1 MNFRI
6 EIQDMLRSKGM
17 NNSLEIN
24 KAIFGIASI
33 GLLIGKEKLDT
44 IIHDTLVKEDRTRF
58 TQEVLSDISKEED
71 NNIARLAFMLIPN
84 TWSGEIITRITNII
98 LEFDLKHIILDL
110 NIYDYAMGKDC
121 PLASVSWINEL
132 VIEILKVHGGK
143 TLYNV
148 DCGTSDFIFG
158 MFQNSNIEK
167 AIGQT
172 YSEENYIISKIK
184 ALFTVYKFD
193 VVKEKFFTPSLI
205 NDEKVDMAY
214 NSYPLMLKYE
224 KEEII
229 SMIDSWSFPDDT
241 PLNFEKKY
249 SANLLWIINS
259 LQSIKPDGVVV
270 ALVPNGVLFNS
281 IDTDIRKY
289 LVENNYIDTIIF
301 LPTGILPFSG
311 VASSLVILKKNIP
324 QCHSIK
330 MIDATE
336 ISCLQRRGKTFT
348 QEDIA
353 YIVELYKSEG
363 QTEKSFN
370 VTLDEIVKND
380 FYLGFGRYCSYSLI
394 NPCQLGNVT
403 RNIFRGY
410 QINAKELDQISI
422 DNEEED
428 SEYRIINISDIR
440 AEGFVSRELKAVRIE
455 DTRKF
460 NKYCVKDGD
469 IIITAKNTTIKS
481 AIYRSNE
488 KYKAILTGNLI
499 AIRVNE
505 TKLNPYYL
513 KAFLDSQQGES
524 VIKSIQTGTSII
536 TLNPNSLKEM
546 KISLLDMSLQVKIA
560 DEYMKNLNMI
570 EELLDKY
577 NEAVTHFSKIY
588 DTMNTIK
595 APNPDI

>member
-1 MNFRI
+1 MNFRF
-6 EIQDMLRSKGM
+6 EIQDMLRSKGIG
-17 NNSLEIN
+17 NSLEIN
-24 KAIFGIASI
+24 KAIFGIATI
-33 GLLIGKEKLDT
+33 GLLIGKEKLNT
-44 IIHDTLVKEDRTRF
+44 FIHDTLIMEDQTCF
-58 TQEVLSDISKEED
+58 IQEVFSNISKEED

-84 TWSGEIITRITNII
+84 TWSGEIITRITDII

-110 NIYDYAMGKDC
+110 NIYDYTMGKDC
-121 PLASVSWINEL
+121 PLSSVSWINGL
-132 VIEILKVHGGK
+132 VIEILKIHGGK

-148 DCGTSDFIFG
+148 DCGTGDFILE
-158 MFQNSNIEK
+158 MFNNSNLER
-167 AIGQT
+167 AIGHT
-172 YSEENYIISKIK
+172 YSEENFIISKIK
-184 ALFTVYKFD
+184 AFFSVNKFD
-193 VVKEKFFTPSLI
+193 VVKSNFFTPALE
-205 NDEKVDMAY
+205 NNEKVDMIY

-224 KEEII
+224 REEIA
-229 SMIDSWSFPDDT
+229 SMIDSWDFPISFPFD
-241 PLNFEKKY
+241 FEKKY
-249 SANLLWIINS
+249 SANLLWILNS
-259 LQSIKPDGVVV
+259 LQSIKLDGIVI
-270 ALVPNGVLFNS
+270 ALIPNGVLFNS

-289 LVENNYIDTIIF
+289 LVENNYINTIIS
-301 LPTGILPFSG
+301 LPTGILPFTG
-311 VASSLVILKKNIP
+311 VASSLIILKKNNNHH
-324 QCHSIK
+324 HSIK

-336 ISCLQRRGKTFT
+336 IFCIQRRGKTFT

-353 YIVELYKSEG
+353 YIVDLYKSEG
-363 QTEKSFN
+363 HTEKSFD

-394 NPCQLGNVT
+394 NPCTLGNVT

-422 DNEEED
+422 ENEEED

-440 AEGFVSRELKAVRIE
+440 AEGFVSRVLKAVRIE

-481 AIYRSNE
+481 AIYRSHGN
-488 KYKAILTGNLI
+488 YKAILTGNLI

-546 KISLLDMSLQVKIA
+546 KISLLDMSLQVEIA
-560 DEYMKNLNMI
+560 EEYMKNLNII
-570 EELLDKY
+570 EDLLNKY
-577 NEAVTHFSKIY
+577 NEAITHSSKIY
-588 DTMNTIK
+588 DTVIK
-595 APNPDI
+595 QE

>member
-1 MNFRI
+1 MNFRF
-6 EIQDMLRSKGM
+6 EIQDMLRSKGIG
-17 NNSLEIN
+17 NSLEIN
-24 KAIFGIASI
+24 KAIFGIATI
-33 GLLIGKEKLDT
+33 GQLIGKEKLNT
-44 IIHDTLVKEDRTRF
+44 FIHDTLIMEDRTCF
-58 TQEVLSDISKEED
+58 MQEIFSDISKEED
-71 NNIARLAFMLIPN
+71 DNIARLAFMLIPN
-84 TWSGEIITRITNII
+84 TWNGEIITRITDII

-121 PLASVSWINEL
+121 PLSSVSWINEL
-132 VIEILKVHGGK
+132 VIEILKVHGGRI
-143 TLYNV
+143 LYNV
-148 DCGTSDFIFG
+148 DCGTSDFILE
-158 MFQNSNIEK
+158 MFKNSNTEK

-172 YSEENYIISKIK
+172 YNEDHFIISQIK
-184 ALFTVYKFD
+184 AFFSEDKFS
-193 VVKEKFFTPSLI
+193 VIKISNFFAPALE
-205 NDEKVDMAY
+205 NNEMVDMIY
-214 NSYPLMLKYE
+214 NAYPLMLKYE
-224 KEEII
+224 REEIV
-229 SMIDSWSFPDDT
+229 SMIDSWDFPIGFPFD
-241 PLNFEKKY
+241 FEKKY
-249 SANLLWIINS
+249 SANLLWILNS
-259 LQSIKPDGVVV
+259 LQSIKPDGIIV

-289 LVENNYIDTIIF
+289 LVENNYIDAIIS
-301 LPTGILPFSG
+301 LPTGILPFAG
-311 VASSLVILKKNIP
+311 VASSLIILKKNIS
-324 QCHSIK
+324 QYHTIK

-336 ISCLQRRGKTFT
+336 ISCVQRRGKTFT

-353 YIVELYKSEG
+353 YIVYLYKSEG
-363 QTEKSFN
+363 HTEKSFN

-394 NPCQLGNVT
+394 NPCTLGNVT

-422 DNEEED
+422 ENGEED

-469 IIITAKNTTIKS
+469 IVITAKNTTIKS
-481 AIYRSNE
+481 AIYRSHGN
-488 KYKAILTGNLI
+488 YKAILTGNLI

-513 KAFLDSQQGES
+513 KAFFDSQQGES

-546 KISLLDMSLQVKIA
+546 KISLLDMSLQSEIA
-560 DEYMKNLNMI
+560 EEYIKNLNYI
-570 EELLDKY
+570 EDLLNKY
-577 NEAVTHFSKIY
+577 NEAFDYSAKIF
-588 DTMNTIK
+588 DTVIERR
-595 APNPDI
+595 

>member
-1 MNFRI
+1 MNFRF
-6 EIQDMLRSKGM
+6 EIQDMLRSKGIG
-17 NNSLEIN
+17 NSLEIN
-24 KAIFGIASI
+24 KAIFGIATI
-33 GLLIGKEKLDT
+33 GLLTGKEKLDT
-44 IIHDTLVKEDRTRF
+44 FIHDSLIMEDRTYF
-58 TQEVLSDISKEED
+58 MQEVFSNISKEGND
-71 NNIARLAFMLIPN
+71 IARLAFMLIPN
-84 TWSGEIITRITNII
+84 TWNGEIITRITDII

-148 DCGTSDFIFG
+148 DCGTGDFILE

-167 AIGQT
+167 AIGHT

-193 VVKEKFFTPSLI
+193 VVKEKFFTTSLI
-205 NDEKVDMAY
+205 NDEKVDMVY

-224 KEEII
+224 EII
-229 SMIDSWSFPDDT
+229 SMINSWSFPDDT
-241 PLNFEKKY
+241 PMNFEKKY

-259 LQSIKPDGVVV
+259 LQSIKPDGIII

-289 LVENNYIDTIIF
+289 LVENNYIDAIIS
-301 LPTGILPFSG
+301 LPTGILPFAG
-311 VASSLVILKKNIP
+311 VASSLIILKKNIS
-324 QCHSIK
+324 QYHTIK

-336 ISCLQRRGKTFT
+336 IFCIQRRGKTFT
-348 QEDIA
+348 QENIA
-353 YIVELYKSEG
+353 YIVDLYKSEG
-363 QTEKSFN
+363 HTEKSFN

-394 NPCQLGNVT
+394 NPCTLGNVT

-422 DNEEED
+422 ENEEED

-440 AEGFVSRELKAVRIE
+440 AEGFVSRVLKAVRIE

-481 AIYRSNE
+481 AIYRSHGN
-488 KYKAILTGNLI
+488 YKAILTGNLI

-546 KISLLDMSLQVKIA
+546 KISLLDMSLQVEIA
-560 DEYMKNLNMI
+560 EEYMKNLNII
-570 EELLDKY
+570 EDLLNKY
-577 NEAVTHFSKIY
+577 NEAITHSSKIY
-588 DTMNTIK
+588 DTVIK
-595 APNPDI
+595 QE

>member
-84 TWSGEIITRITNII
+84 TWSGEIITRITDII

-324 QCHSIK
+324 RCHSIK

-577 NEAVTHFSKIY
+577 NEAVTHSSKIY
-588 DTMNTIK
+588 DTVIK
-595 APNPDI
+595 QG

>member
-84 TWSGEIITRITNII
+84 TWSGEIITRITDII

-577 NEAVTHFSKIY
+577 NEAVTHSSKIY
-588 DTMNTIK
+588 DTVIK
-595 APNPDI
+595 QG

>member
-1 MNFRI
+1 MNFRF
-6 EIQDMLRSKGM
+6 EIQDMLRSKGIG
-17 NNSLEIN
+17 NSLEIN
-24 KAIFGIASI
+24 KAIFGIATI

-44 IIHDTLVKEDRTRF
+44 FIHDTLIMEDQTCF
-58 TQEVLSDISKEED
+58 IQEVFSDISKEED

-84 TWSGEIITRITNII
+84 TWSGEIITRITDII

-110 NIYDYAMGKDC
+110 NICDYTMGKDC
-121 PLASVSWINEL
+121 PLSSVSWINEL
-132 VIEILKVHGGK
+132 VIEILKIHGGK

-148 DCGTSDFIFG
+148 DCGTGDFILE
-158 MFQNSNIEK
+158 MFNNSNLER
-167 AIGQT
+167 AIGHA
-172 YSEENYIISKIK
+172 YSEENFIISKIK
-184 ALFTVYKFD
+184 AFFSVNKFD
-193 VVKEKFFTPSLI
+193 VVKSIFFTPALE
-205 NDEKVDMAY
+205 NNEKVDMIY

-224 KEEII
+224 REEIA
-229 SMIDSWSFPDDT
+229 SMIDSWDFPISFPFD
-241 PLNFEKKY
+241 FEKKY
-249 SANLLWIINS
+249 SANLLWILNS
-259 LQSIKPDGVVV
+259 LQSIKLDGIVI
-270 ALVPNGVLFNS
+270 ALIPNGVLFNS

-289 LVENNYIDTIIF
+289 LVENNYINTIIS
-301 LPTGILPFSG
+301 LPTGILPFTG
-311 VASSLVILKKNIP
+311 VASSLIILKKNNNH
-324 QCHSIK
+324 HSIK

-336 ISCLQRRGKTFT
+336 ISCIQRRGKIFT

-353 YIVELYKSEG
+353 YIVDLYKSERH
-363 QTEKSFN
+363 TEKSFD

-380 FYLGFGRYCSYSLI
+380 FYLGIGRYYTYSLI
-394 NPCQLGNVT
+394 NPCTLGNVS

-422 DNEEED
+422 ENEEED

-440 AEGFVSRELKAVRIE
+440 AEGFVSRVLKAVRIE

-481 AIYRSNE
+481 AIYRSHGN
-488 KYKAILTGNLI
+488 YKAILTGNLI

-546 KISLLDMSLQVKIA
+546 KISLLDMSLQSEIA
-560 DEYMKNLNMI
+560 EEYMKNLNYI
-570 EELLDKY
+570 EDLLNKY
-577 NEAVTHFSKIY
+577 NEAFDYSAKIF
-588 DTMNTIK
+588 DTVIEQK
-595 APNPDI
+595 

>member
-1 MNFRI
+1 MNFRF
-6 EIQDMLRSKGM
+6 EIQDMLRSKGIG
-17 NNSLEIN
+17 NSLEIN

-84 TWSGEIITRITNII
+84 TWSGEIITRITDII

-167 AIGQT
+167 AIGLT

-270 ALVPNGVLFNS
+270 AIVPNGVLFNS

-481 AIYRSNE
+481 AIYRSNV

-546 KISLLDMSLQVKIA
+546 KISLLDMSLQSEIA
-560 DEYMKNLNMI
+560 EEYMKNLNYI
-570 EELLDKY
+570 EDLLEKY
-577 NEAVTHFSKIY
+577 NEAFDYSAKIF
-588 DTMNTIK
+588 DTVIK
-595 APNPDI
+595 QIE

>member
-1 MNFRI
+1 MNFRF
-6 EIQDMLRSKGM
+6 EIQDMLRSKGIG
-17 NNSLEIN
+17 NSLEIN
-24 KAIFGIASI
+24 KAIFGIATI
-33 GLLIGKEKLDT
+33 GLLTGKEKLDT
-44 IIHDTLVKEDRTRF
+44 FIHDSLIMEDRTYF
-58 TQEVLSDISKEED
+58 MQEVFSNISKEGND
-71 NNIARLAFMLIPN
+71 IARLAFMLIPN
-84 TWSGEIITRITNII
+84 TWSGEIITRITDII

-148 DCGTSDFIFG
+148 DCGTGDFILE

-167 AIGQT
+167 AIGHT

-193 VVKEKFFTPSLI
+193 VVKEKFFTTSLI
-205 NDEKVDMAY
+205 NDEKVDMVY

-241 PLNFEKKY
+241 PMNFEKKY

-259 LQSIKPDGVVV
+259 LQSIKPDGIII

-289 LVENNYIDTIIF
+289 LVENNYIDAIIS
-301 LPTGILPFSG
+301 LPTGILPFAG
-311 VASSLVILKKNIP
+311 VASSLIILKKNIS
-324 QCHSIK
+324 QYHTIK

-336 ISCLQRRGKTFT
+336 IFCIQRRGKTFT
-348 QEDIA
+348 QENIA
-353 YIVELYKSEG
+353 YIVDLYKSEG
-363 QTEKSFN
+363 HTEKSFN

-394 NPCQLGNVT
+394 NPCTLGNVT

-422 DNEEED
+422 ENEEED

-440 AEGFVSRELKAVRIE
+440 AEGFVSRVLKAVRIE

-481 AIYRSNE
+481 AIYRSHGN
-488 KYKAILTGNLI
+488 YKAILTGNLI

-546 KISLLDMSLQVKIA
+546 KISLLDMSLQVEIA
-560 DEYMKNLNMI
+560 EEYMKNLNII
-570 EELLDKY
+570 EDLLNKY
-577 NEAVTHFSKIY
+577 NEAITHSSKIY
-588 DTMNTIK
+588 DTVIK
-595 APNPDI
+595 QE

>member
-1 MNFRI
+1 MNFRF
-6 EIQDMLRSKGM
+6 EIQDMLRSKGIG
-17 NNSLEIN
+17 NSLEIN
-24 KAIFGIASI
+24 KAIFGIATI
-33 GLLIGKEKLDT
+33 GLLIGKEKLNT
-44 IIHDTLVKEDRTRF
+44 FIHDTLIMEDQTCF
-58 TQEVLSDISKEED
+58 IQDVCSNISNEED
-71 NNIARLAFMLIPN
+71 NNMARLAFMLIPN
-84 TWSGEIITRITNII
+84 TWSGEIITRITDII

-110 NIYDYAMGKDC
+110 NICDYTMGKDC
-121 PLASVSWINEL
+121 PLSSVSWINGL
-132 VIEILKVHGGK
+132 VIEILKIHGGK

-148 DCGTSDFIFG
+148 DCGTGDFILE
-158 MFQNSNIEK
+158 MFNNSNLER
-167 AIGQT
+167 AIGHT
-172 YSEENYIISKIK
+172 YSEENFIISKIK
-184 ALFTVYKFD
+184 AFFSVNKFD
-193 VVKEKFFTPSLI
+193 VVKSNFFTPALE
-205 NDEKVDMAY
+205 NNEKVDMIY

-224 KEEII
+224 REEIA
-229 SMIDSWSFPDDT
+229 SMIDSWDFPISFPFD
-241 PLNFEKKY
+241 FEKKY
-249 SANLLWIINS
+249 SANLLWILNS
-259 LQSIKPDGVVV
+259 LQSIKLDGIVI
-270 ALVPNGVLFNS
+270 ALIPNGVLFNS

-289 LVENNYIDTIIF
+289 LVENNYINTIIS
-301 LPTGILPFSG
+301 LPTGILPFTG
-311 VASSLVILKKNIP
+311 VASSLIILKKNNNHH
-324 QCHSIK
+324 HSIK

-336 ISCLQRRGKTFT
+336 IFCIQRRGKTFT

-353 YIVELYKSEG
+353 YIVDLYKSEG
-363 QTEKSFN
+363 HTEKSFD

-394 NPCQLGNVT
+394 NPCTLGNVT

-422 DNEEED
+422 ENEEED

-440 AEGFVSRELKAVRIE
+440 AEGFVSRVLKAVRIE

-481 AIYRSNE
+481 AIYRSHGN
-488 KYKAILTGNLI
+488 YKAILTGNLI

-546 KISLLDMSLQVKIA
+546 KISLLDMSLQVEIA
-560 DEYMKNLNMI
+560 EEYMKNLNII
-570 EELLDKY
+570 EDLLNKY
-577 NEAVTHFSKIY
+577 NEAITHSSKIY
-588 DTMNTIK
+588 DTVIK
-595 APNPDI
+595 QE

>member
-84 TWSGEIITRITNII
+84 TWSGEIITRITDII

-577 NEAVTHFSKIY
+577 NEAVTHSSKIF
-588 DTMNTIK
+588 DTVIK
-595 APNPDI
+595 QG

>member
-1 MNFRI
+1 MNFRF
-6 EIQDMLRSKGM
+6 EIQDMLRSKGIG
-17 NNSLEIN
+17 NSLEIN
-24 KAIFGIASI
+24 KAIFGIATI
-33 GLLIGKEKLDT
+33 GQLIGKEKLNT
-44 IIHDTLVKEDRTRF
+44 FIHDTLIMEDRTCF
-58 TQEVLSDISKEED
+58 MQEIFSDISKEED

-84 TWSGEIITRITNII
+84 TWNGEIITRITDII

-121 PLASVSWINEL
+121 PLSSVSWINEL
-132 VIEILKVHGGK
+132 VIEILKVHGGRI
-143 TLYNV
+143 LYNV
-148 DCGTSDFIFG
+148 DCGTSDFILE
-158 MFQNSNIEK
+158 MFKNSNTEK

-172 YSEENYIISKIK
+172 YNEDHFIISQIK
-184 ALFTVYKFD
+184 AFFSEDKFS
-193 VVKEKFFTPSLI
+193 VIKISNFFAPALE
-205 NDEKVDMAY
+205 NNEMVDMIY
-214 NSYPLMLKYE
+214 NAYPLMLKYE
-224 KEEII
+224 REEIV
-229 SMIDSWSFPDDT
+229 SMIDSWDFPIGFPFD
-241 PLNFEKKY
+241 FEKKY
-249 SANLLWIINS
+249 SANLLWILNS
-259 LQSIKPDGVVV
+259 LQSIKPDGIIV

-289 LVENNYIDTIIF
+289 LVENNYIDAIIS
-301 LPTGILPFSG
+301 LPTGILPFAG
-311 VASSLVILKKNIP
+311 VASSLIILKKNIS
-324 QCHSIK
+324 QYHTIK

-336 ISCLQRRGKTFT
+336 ISCVQRRGKTFT

-353 YIVELYKSEG
+353 YIVYLYKSEG
-363 QTEKSFN
+363 HTEKSFN

-394 NPCQLGNVT
+394 NPCTLGNVT

-422 DNEEED
+422 ENGEED

-469 IIITAKNTTIKS
+469 IVITAKNTTIKS
-481 AIYRSNE
+481 AIYRSHGN
-488 KYKAILTGNLI
+488 YKAILTGNLI

-513 KAFLDSQQGES
+513 KAFFDSQQGES

-546 KISLLDMSLQVKIA
+546 KISLLDMSLQSEIA
-560 DEYMKNLNMI
+560 EEYIKNLNYI
-570 EELLDKY
+570 EDLLNKY
-577 NEAVTHFSKIY
+577 NEAFDYSAKIF
-588 DTMNTIK
+588 DTVIERK
-595 APNPDI
+595 

>member
-1 MNFRI
+1 MNFRF
-6 EIQDMLRSKGM
+6 EIQDMLRSKGIG
-17 NNSLEIN
+17 NSLEIN
-24 KAIFGIASI
+24 KAIFGIATI

-44 IIHDTLVKEDRTRF
+44 FIHDTLIMEDQTCF
-58 TQEVLSDISKEED
+58 IQEVFSDISKEED

-84 TWSGEIITRITNII
+84 TWSGEIITRITDII

-110 NIYDYAMGKDC
+110 NICDYTMGKDC
-121 PLASVSWINEL
+121 PLSSVSWINEL
-132 VIEILKVHGGK
+132 VIEILKIHGGK

-148 DCGTSDFIFG
+148 DCGTGDFILE
-158 MFQNSNIEK
+158 MFNNSNLER
-167 AIGQT
+167 AIGHT
-172 YSEENYIISKIK
+172 YSEENFIISKIK
-184 ALFTVYKFD
+184 AFFSVNKFD
-193 VVKEKFFTPSLI
+193 VVKSIFFTPALE
-205 NDEKVDMAY
+205 NNEKVDMIY

-224 KEEII
+224 REEIA
-229 SMIDSWSFPDDT
+229 SMIDSWDFPISFPFD
-241 PLNFEKKY
+241 FEKKY
-249 SANLLWIINS
+249 SANLLWILNS
-259 LQSIKPDGVVV
+259 LQSIKLDGIVI
-270 ALVPNGVLFNS
+270 ALIPNGVLFNS

-289 LVENNYIDTIIF
+289 LVENNYINTIIS
-301 LPTGILPFSG
+301 LPTGILPFTG
-311 VASSLVILKKNIP
+311 VASSLIILKKNNNH
-324 QCHSIK
+324 HSIK

-336 ISCLQRRGKTFT
+336 ISCIQRRGKIFT

-353 YIVELYKSEG
+353 YIVDLYKSERH
-363 QTEKSFN
+363 TEKSFD

-380 FYLGFGRYCSYSLI
+380 FYLGIGRYYTYSLI
-394 NPCQLGNVT
+394 NPCTLGNVS

-422 DNEEED
+422 ENEEED

-440 AEGFVSRELKAVRIE
+440 AEGFVSRVLKAVRIE

-481 AIYRSNE
+481 AIYRSHGN
-488 KYKAILTGNLI
+488 YKAILTGNLI

-546 KISLLDMSLQVKIA
+546 KISLLDMSLQSEIA
-560 DEYMKNLNMI
+560 EEYMKNLNYI
-570 EELLDKY
+570 EDLLNKY
-577 NEAVTHFSKIY
+577 NEAFDYSAKIF
-588 DTMNTIK
+588 DTVIEQK
-595 APNPDI
+595 

>member
-1 MNFRI
+1 MNFRF
-6 EIQDMLRSKGM
+6 EIQDMLRSKGIG
-17 NNSLEIN
+17 NSLEIN
-24 KAIFGIASI
+24 KAIFGIATI

-44 IIHDTLVKEDRTRF
+44 IIHDMLVKEDRIRF
-58 TQEVLSDISKEED
+58 TQEVLSAISEEED

-84 TWSGEIITRITNII
+84 TWNGEIITRITDII

-121 PLASVSWINEL
+121 PLASVSWINQL

-148 DCGTSDFIFG
+148 DCGTSDFILE
-158 MFQNSNIEK
+158 MFKNSNIEK

-172 YSEENYIISKIK
+172 YNEDHFIISQIK
-184 ALFTVYKFD
+184 AFFYEDKFS
-193 VVKEKFFTPSLI
+193 VIKISNFFTPALE
-205 NDEKVDMAY
+205 NNEMVDMIY
-214 NSYPLMLKYE
+214 NAYPLMLKYE
-224 KEEII
+224 KKEIL
-229 SMIDSWSFPDDT
+229 SMISSWDLPINA
-241 PLNFEKKY
+241 PLDFEKKY
-249 SANLLWIINS
+249 SANLLWILNS
-259 LQSIKPDGVVV
+259 LRSIKFDGIVV

-281 IDTDIRKY
+281 IDADIRKY
-289 LVENNYIDTIIF
+289 LVVNNYIDAIIS
-301 LPTGILPFSG
+301 LPTGILPFAG
-311 VASSLVILKKNIP
+311 VASSLVILKKDNFQHHAIR
-324 QCHSIK
+324 

-336 ISCLQRRGKTFT
+336 ISCVQRRGKTFT

-353 YIVELYKSEG
+353 YIVDLYKSEG
-363 QTEKSFN
+363 HTEKSFN

-394 NPCQLGNVT
+394 NPCTLGNVT

-422 DNEEED
+422 ENEEED

-440 AEGFVSRELKAVRIE
+440 TEGFVSRALKAVRIE

-481 AIYRSNE
+481 AIYRSHGN
-488 KYKAILTGNLI
+488 YKAILTGNLI

-536 TLNPNSLKEM
+536 ALNPNSLKEM

-570 EELLDKY
+570 EDLLDRY
-577 NEAVTHFSKIY
+577 NEAIDYSAKIFE
-588 DTMNTIK
+588 TIIK
-595 APNPDI
+595 

>member
-1 MNFRI
+1 MNFRF
-6 EIQDMLRSKGM
+6 EIQDMLRSKGIG
-17 NNSLEIN
+17 NSLEIN
-24 KAIFGIASI
+24 KAIFGIATI
-33 GLLIGKEKLDT
+33 GLLTGKEKLDT
-44 IIHDTLVKEDRTRF
+44 FIHDSLIMEDRTYF
-58 TQEVLSDISKEED
+58 MQEVFSNISKEGND
-71 NNIARLAFMLIPN
+71 IARLAFMLIPN
-84 TWSGEIITRITNII
+84 TWNGEIITRITDII

-148 DCGTSDFIFG
+148 DCGTGDFILE

-167 AIGQT
+167 AIGHT

-193 VVKEKFFTPSLI
+193 VVKEKFFTTSLI
-205 NDEKVDMAY
+205 NDEKVDMVY

-229 SMIDSWSFPDDT
+229 SMINSWSFPDDT
-241 PLNFEKKY
+241 PMNFEKKY

-259 LQSIKPDGVVV
+259 LQSIKPDGIII

-289 LVENNYIDTIIF
+289 LVENNYIDAIIS
-301 LPTGILPFSG
+301 LPTGILPFAG
-311 VASSLVILKKNIP
+311 VASSLIILKKNIS
-324 QCHSIK
+324 QYHTIK

-336 ISCLQRRGKTFT
+336 IFCIQRRGKTFT
-348 QEDIA
+348 QENIA
-353 YIVELYKSEG
+353 YIVDLYKSEG
-363 QTEKSFN
+363 HTEKSFN

-394 NPCQLGNVT
+394 NPCTLGNVT

-422 DNEEED
+422 ENEEED

-440 AEGFVSRELKAVRIE
+440 AEGFVSRVLKAVRIE

-481 AIYRSNE
+481 AIYRSHGN
-488 KYKAILTGNLI
+488 YKAILTGNLI

-546 KISLLDMSLQVKIA
+546 KISLLDMSLQVEIA
-560 DEYMKNLNMI
+560 EEYMKNLNII
-570 EELLDKY
+570 EDLLNKY
-577 NEAVTHFSKIY
+577 NEAITHSSKIY
-588 DTMNTIK
+588 DTVIK
-595 APNPDI
+595 QE

>member
-84 TWSGEIITRITNII
+84 TWSGEIITRITDII

-259 LQSIKPDGVVV
+259 LQSIKPNGVVV

-577 NEAVTHFSKIY
+577 NEAVTHSSKIY
-588 DTMNTIK
+588 DTVIK
-595 APNPDI
+595 QG

>member
-1 MNFRI
+1 MNFRF
-6 EIQDMLRSKGM
+6 EIQDMLRSKGIG
-17 NNSLEIN
+17 NSLEIN
-24 KAIFGIASI
+24 KAIFGIATI
-33 GLLIGKEKLDT
+33 GLLTGKEKLDT
-44 IIHDTLVKEDRTRF
+44 FIHDSLIMEDRTYF
-58 TQEVLSDISKEED
+58 MQEVFSNISKEGND
-71 NNIARLAFMLIPN
+71 IARLAFMLIPN
-84 TWSGEIITRITNII
+84 TWNGEIITRITDII

-148 DCGTSDFIFG
+148 DCGTGDFILE

-167 AIGQT
+167 AIGHT

-193 VVKEKFFTPSLI
+193 VVKEKFFTTSLI
-205 NDEKVDMAY
+205 NDEKVDMVY

-229 SMIDSWSFPDDT
+229 SMINSWSFPDDT
-241 PLNFEKKY
+241 PMNFEKKY
-249 SANLLWIINS
+249 SANLLWIFNS
-259 LQSIKPDGVVV
+259 LQSIKPDGIII

-289 LVENNYIDTIIF
+289 LVENNYIDAIIS
-301 LPTGILPFSG
+301 LPTGILPFAG
-311 VASSLVILKKNIP
+311 VASSLIILKKNIS
-324 QCHSIK
+324 QYHTIK

-336 ISCLQRRGKTFT
+336 IFCIQRRGKTFT
-348 QEDIA
+348 QENIA
-353 YIVELYKSEG
+353 YIVDLYKSEG
-363 QTEKSFN
+363 HTEKSFN

-394 NPCQLGNVT
+394 NPCTLGNVT

-422 DNEEED
+422 ENEEED

-440 AEGFVSRELKAVRIE
+440 AEGFVSRVLKAVRIE

-481 AIYRSNE
+481 AIYRSHGN
-488 KYKAILTGNLI
+488 YKAILTGNLI

-546 KISLLDMSLQVKIA
+546 KISLLDMSLQVEIA
-560 DEYMKNLNMI
+560 EEYMKNLNII
-570 EELLDKY
+570 EDLLNKY
-577 NEAVTHFSKIY
+577 NEAITHSSKIY
-588 DTMNTIK
+588 DTVIK
-595 APNPDI
+595 QE

>member
-1 MNFRI
+1 MNFRF
-6 EIQDMLRSKGM
+6 EIQDMLRSKGIG
-17 NNSLEIN
+17 NSLEIN
-24 KAIFGIASI
+24 KAIFGIATI
-33 GLLIGKEKLDT
+33 GQLIGKEKLNT
-44 IIHDTLVKEDRTRF
+44 FIHDTLIMEDRTCF
-58 TQEVLSDISKEED
+58 MQEVFSDISKEED

-84 TWSGEIITRITNII
+84 TWNSEVITRITDII

-121 PLASVSWINEL
+121 PLSSVSWINEL
-132 VIEILKVHGGK
+132 VIEILKVHGGRI
-143 TLYNV
+143 LYNV
-148 DCGTSDFIFG
+148 DCGTSDFILE
-158 MFQNSNIEK
+158 MFKNSNTEK

-172 YSEENYIISKIK
+172 YNEDHFIISQIK
-184 ALFTVYKFD
+184 AFFSEYKFS
-193 VVKEKFFTPSLI
+193 VIKISNFFAPALE
-205 NDEKVDMAY
+205 NNEMVDMIY
-214 NSYPLMLKYE
+214 NAYPLMLKYE
-224 KEEII
+224 REEIVT
-229 SMIDSWSFPDDT
+229 MIDSWDFPIGFPFD
-241 PLNFEKKY
+241 FEKKY
-249 SANLLWIINS
+249 SANLLWILNS
-259 LQSIKPDGVVV
+259 LQSIKPDGIIV

-289 LVENNYIDTIIF
+289 LVENNYIDAIIS
-301 LPTGILPFSG
+301 LPTGILPFAG
-311 VASSLVILKKNIP
+311 VASSLIILKKNIS
-324 QCHSIK
+324 QYHTIK

-336 ISCLQRRGKTFT
+336 ISCVQRRGKTFT

-353 YIVELYKSEG
+353 YIVYLYKSEG
-363 QTEKSFN
+363 HTEKSFN

-380 FYLGFGRYCSYSLI
+380 FYLGIGRYYTYSLI
-394 NPCQLGNVT
+394 NPCTLGNVS

-422 DNEEED
+422 ENEEED

-440 AEGFVSRELKAVRIE
+440 AEGFVSRVLKAVRIE

-481 AIYRSNE
+481 AIYRSHGN
-488 KYKAILTGNLI
+488 YKAILTGNLI

-546 KISLLDMSLQVKIA
+546 KISLLDMSLQVEIA
-560 DEYMKNLNMI
+560 EEYMKNLNII
-570 EELLDKY
+570 EDLLNKY
-577 NEAVTHFSKIY
+577 NEAITHSSKIY
-588 DTMNTIK
+588 DTVIK
-595 APNPDI
+595 QE

>member
-1 MNFRI
+1 MNFRF
-6 EIQDMLRSKGM
+6 EIQDMLRSKGIG
-17 NNSLEIN
+17 NSLEIN
-24 KAIFGIASI
+24 KAIFGIATI

-44 IIHDTLVKEDRTRF
+44 FIHDTLIMEDQTCF
-58 TQEVLSDISKEED
+58 IQEVFSDISKEED

-84 TWSGEIITRITNII
+84 TWSGEIITRITDII

-110 NIYDYAMGKDC
+110 NICDYTMGKDC
-121 PLASVSWINEL
+121 PLSSVSWINEL
-132 VIEILKVHGGK
+132 VIEILKIHGGK

-148 DCGTSDFIFG
+148 DCGTGDFILE
-158 MFQNSNIEK
+158 MFNNSNLER
-167 AIGQT
+167 AIGHT
-172 YSEENYIISKIK
+172 YSEENFIISKIK
-184 ALFTVYKFD
+184 AFFSVNKFD
-193 VVKEKFFTPSLI
+193 VVKSIFFTPALE
-205 NDEKVDMAY
+205 NNEKVDMIY

-224 KEEII
+224 REEIA
-229 SMIDSWSFPDDT
+229 SMIDSWDFPISFPFD
-241 PLNFEKKY
+241 FEKKY
-249 SANLLWIINS
+249 SANLLWILNS
-259 LQSIKPDGVVV
+259 LQSIKLDGIVI
-270 ALVPNGVLFNS
+270 ALIPNGVLFNS

-289 LVENNYIDTIIF
+289 LVENNYINTIIS
-301 LPTGILPFSG
+301 LPTGILPFTG
-311 VASSLVILKKNIP
+311 VASSLIILKKNNNH
-324 QCHSIK
+324 HSIK

-336 ISCLQRRGKTFT
+336 ISCIQRRGKIFT

-353 YIVELYKSEG
+353 YIVDLYKSERH
-363 QTEKSFN
+363 TEKSFD
-370 VTLDEIVKND
+370 VTLDKIVKND
-380 FYLGFGRYCSYSLI
+380 FYLGIGRYYTYSLI
-394 NPCQLGNVT
+394 NPCTLGNVS

-422 DNEEED
+422 ENEEED

-440 AEGFVSRELKAVRIE
+440 AEGFVSRVLKAVRIE

-481 AIYRSNE
+481 AIYRSHGN
-488 KYKAILTGNLI
+488 YKAILTGNLI

-546 KISLLDMSLQVKIA
+546 KISLLDMSLQSEIA
-560 DEYMKNLNMI
+560 EEYMKNLNYI
-570 EELLDKY
+570 EDLLNKY
-577 NEAVTHFSKIY
+577 NEAFDYSAKIF
-588 DTMNTIK
+588 DTVIEQK
-595 APNPDI
+595 

>member
-1 MNFRI
+1 MNFRF
-6 EIQDMLRSKGM
+6 EIQDMLRSKGIG
-17 NNSLEIN
+17 NSLEIN
-24 KAIFGIASI
+24 KAIFGIATI
-33 GLLIGKEKLDT
+33 GLLTGKEKLDT
-44 IIHDTLVKEDRTRF
+44 FIHDSLIMEDRTYF
-58 TQEVLSDISKEED
+58 MQEVFSNISKEGND
-71 NNIARLAFMLIPN
+71 IARLAFMLIPN
-84 TWSGEIITRITNII
+84 TWNGEIITRITDII

-148 DCGTSDFIFG
+148 DCGTGDFILE

-167 AIGQT
+167 AIGHT

-193 VVKEKFFTPSLI
+193 VVKEKFFTTSLI
-205 NDEKVDMAY
+205 NDEKVDMVY

-229 SMIDSWSFPDDT
+229 SMINSWSFPDDT
-241 PLNFEKKY
+241 PMNFEKKY

-259 LQSIKPDGVVV
+259 LQSIKPDGIII

-289 LVENNYIDTIIF
+289 LVENNYIDAIIS
-301 LPTGILPFSG
+301 LPTGILPFAG
-311 VASSLVILKKNIP
+311 VASSLIILKKNIS
-324 QCHSIK
+324 QYHTIK

-336 ISCLQRRGKTFT
+336 ISCIQRRGKIFT

-353 YIVELYKSEG
+353 YIVDLYKSEG
-363 QTEKSFN
+363 HTEKSFD

-380 FYLGFGRYCSYSLI
+380 FYLGIGRYYTYSLI
-394 NPCQLGNVT
+394 NPCTLGNVS

-422 DNEEED
+422 ENEEED

-440 AEGFVSRELKAVRIE
+440 AEGFVSRVLKAVRIE

-481 AIYRSNE
+481 AIYRSHGN
-488 KYKAILTGNLI
+488 YKAILTGNLI

-546 KISLLDMSLQVKIA
+546 KISLLDMSLQVEIA
-560 DEYMKNLNMI
+560 EEYMKNLNII
-570 EELLDKY
+570 EDLLNKY
-577 NEAVTHFSKIY
+577 NEAITHSSKIY
-588 DTMNTIK
+588 DTVIK
-595 APNPDI
+595 QE

>member
-6 EIQDMLRSKGM
+6 EIQDMLRSKGI

-24 KAIFGIASI
+24 KAIFGIAAI
-33 GLLIGKEKLDT
+33 GKLIGKDKLDV
-44 IIHDTLVKEDRTRF
+44 IIHDTLVMEDRTF
-58 TQEVLSDISKEED
+58 FIQEVLSAISKEED
-71 NNIARLAFMLIPN
+71 NNIARLSFMLIPN
-84 TWSGEIITRITNII
+84 TWSGEIITRITDII
-98 LEFDLKHIILDL
+98 LGFDLKHIILDL
-110 NIYDYAMGKDC
+110 NIYDYTMGKDC
-121 PLASVSWINEL
+121 PLSSVSWINEL

-167 AIGQT
+167 AIGHT
-172 YSEENYIISKIK
+172 YSEENYIVSKIK
-184 ALFTVYKFD
+184 ALFTIYKFD

-205 NDEKVDMAY
+205 NDEKVDMVY

-270 ALVPNGVLFNS
+270 AIVPNGVLFNS

-348 QEDIA
+348 QGDIT

-481 AIYRSNE
+481 AIYRSNG

-560 DEYMKNLNMI
+560 DEYMKNLNII
-570 EELLDKY
+570 EDLLDRY
-577 NEAVTHFSKIY
+577 NEAIDYSAKIFE
-588 DTMNTIK
+588 TIG
-595 APNPDI
+595 

>member
-1 MNFRI
+1 MNFRF
-6 EIQDMLRSKGM
+6 EIQDMLRSKGIG
-17 NNSLEIN
+17 NSLEIN
-24 KAIFGIASI
+24 KAIFGIATI
-33 GLLIGKEKLDT
+33 GLLIGKEKLNT
-44 IIHDTLVKEDRTRF
+44 FIHDTLIMEDQTCF
-58 TQEVLSDISKEED
+58 IQEVFSNISKEED

-84 TWSGEIITRITNII
+84 TWSGEIITRITDII

-110 NIYDYAMGKDC
+110 NICDYTMGKDC
-121 PLASVSWINEL
+121 PLSSVSWINGL
-132 VIEILKVHGGK
+132 VIEILKIHGGK

-148 DCGTSDFIFG
+148 DCGTGDFILE
-158 MFQNSNIEK
+158 MFNNSNLER
-167 AIGQT
+167 AIGHT
-172 YSEENYIISKIK
+172 YSEENFIISKIK
-184 ALFTVYKFD
+184 AFFSVNKFD
-193 VVKEKFFTPSLI
+193 VVKSNFFTPALE
-205 NDEKVDMAY
+205 NNEKVDMIY

-224 KEEII
+224 REEIA
-229 SMIDSWSFPDDT
+229 SMIDSWDFPISFPFD
-241 PLNFEKKY
+241 FEKKY
-249 SANLLWIINS
+249 SANLLWILNS
-259 LQSIKPDGVVV
+259 LQSIKLDGIVI
-270 ALVPNGVLFNS
+270 ALIPNGVLFNS

-289 LVENNYIDTIIF
+289 LVENNYINTIIS
-301 LPTGILPFSG
+301 LPTGILPFTG
-311 VASSLVILKKNIP
+311 VASSLIILKKNNNHH
-324 QCHSIK
+324 HSIK

-336 ISCLQRRGKTFT
+336 IFCIQRRGKTFT

-353 YIVELYKSEG
+353 YIVDLYKSEG
-363 QTEKSFN
+363 HTEKSFD

-394 NPCQLGNVT
+394 NPCTLGNVT

-422 DNEEED
+422 ENEEED

-440 AEGFVSRELKAVRIE
+440 AEGFVSRVLKAVRIE

-481 AIYRSNE
+481 AIYRSHGN
-488 KYKAILTGNLI
+488 YKAILTGNLI

-546 KISLLDMSLQVKIA
+546 KISLLDMSLQVEIA
-560 DEYMKNLNMI
+560 EEYMKNLNII
-570 EELLDKY
+570 EDLLNKY
-577 NEAVTHFSKIY
+577 NEAITHSSKIY
-588 DTMNTIK
+588 DTVIK
-595 APNPDI
+595 QE

>member
-1 MNFRI
+1 MNFRF
-6 EIQDMLRSKGM
+6 EIQDMLRSKGIG
-17 NNSLEIN
+17 NSLEIN
-24 KAIFGIASI
+24 KAIFGVATI

-44 IIHDTLVKEDRTRF
+44 IIHDMLVKEDRTRF
-58 TQEVLSDISKEED
+58 TQEVLSAIPEEED

-84 TWSGEIITRITNII
+84 TWSSEIITRITDII

-148 DCGTSDFIFG
+148 DCGTSDFILE
-158 MFQNSNIEK
+158 MFKNSNIEK

-172 YSEENYIISKIK
+172 YNKDHFIISQIK
-184 ALFTVYKFD
+184 AFFYEDKFS
-193 VVKEKFFTPSLI
+193 VIKISNFFTPALE
-205 NDEKVDMAY
+205 NNEMVDMIY
-214 NSYPLMLKYE
+214 NAYPLMLKYE
-224 KEEII
+224 REEIVT
-229 SMIDSWSFPDDT
+229 MIGSWDFPIGFPFD
-241 PLNFEKKY
+241 FEKKY
-249 SANLLWIINS
+249 SANLLWILNS
-259 LQSIKPDGVVV
+259 LQSIKPDGIIV

-289 LVENNYIDTIIF
+289 LVENNYIDAIIS
-301 LPTGILPFSG
+301 LPTGILPFAG
-311 VASSLVILKKNIP
+311 VASSLIILKKNIY
-324 QCHSIK
+324 QYHTIK

-336 ISCLQRRGKTFT
+336 ISCVQRRGKTFT
-348 QEDIA
+348 QDDIA
-353 YIVELYKSEG
+353 YIVDLYKNEKH
-363 QTEKSFN
+363 TEKSFN
-370 VTLDEIVKND
+370 VTLDEIANNG
-380 FYLGFGRYCSYSLI
+380 FYLGFGRYCSCSLI
-394 NPCQLGNVT
+394 NPCPLGNVT

-410 QINAKELDQISI
+410 QIKAKELDQISI

-440 AEGFVSRELKAVRIE
+440 AEGFVSRALKAVRIE

-481 AIYRSNE
+481 AIYRSNG

-570 EELLDKY
+570 EDLLDRY
-577 NEAVTHFSKIY
+577 NEAIDYSAKIFE
-588 DTMNTIK
+588 TI
-595 APNPDI
+595 IE

>member
-1 MNFRI
+1 MNFRF
-6 EIQDMLRSKGM
+6 EIQDMLRSKGIS
-17 NNSLEIN
+17 NPLEIN

-33 GLLIGKEKLDT
+33 GLLIGKDKFNA
-44 IIHDTLVKEDRTRF
+44 IIHDPLIMEERTHF
-58 TQEVLSDISKEED
+58 IQEVSSHISKEED
-71 NNIARLAFMLIPN
+71 NSIARLAFMLIPN
-84 TWSGEIITRITNII
+84 TWSGEIITHITDII

-167 AIGQT
+167 AIGHT

-229 SMIDSWSFPDDT
+229 SMIDSWSFPDDI

-289 LVENNYIDTIIF
+289 LVENNYINTIIF

-422 DNEEED
+422 DNEEKD

-440 AEGFVSRELKAVRIE
+440 SEGFVSRELKAVRIE

-481 AIYRSNE
+481 AIYRSHGN
-488 KYKAILTGNLI
+488 YKAILTGNLI

-546 KISLLDMSLQVKIA
+546 KISLLDMSLQVQIA
-560 DEYMKNLNMI
+560 EEYMKNLNII
-570 EELLDKY
+570 EDLFDRY
-577 NEAVTHFSKIY
+577 NEAIDYSSKIFE
-588 DTMNTIK
+588 TMI
-595 APNPDI
+595 I

>member
-1 MNFRI
+1 MNFRF
-6 EIQDMLRSKGM
+6 EIQDMLRSKGIG
-17 NNSLEIN
+17 NSLEIN
-24 KAIFGIASI
+24 KAIFGIATI
-33 GLLIGKEKLDT
+33 GLLTGKEKLDT
-44 IIHDTLVKEDRTRF
+44 FIHDSLIMEDRTYF
-58 TQEVLSDISKEED
+58 MQEVFSNISKEGND
-71 NNIARLAFMLIPN
+71 IARLAFMLIPN
-84 TWSGEIITRITNII
+84 TWNGEIITRITDII

-148 DCGTSDFIFG
+148 DCGTGDFILE

-167 AIGQT
+167 AIGHT

-193 VVKEKFFTPSLI
+193 VVKEKFFTTSLI
-205 NDEKVDMAY
+205 NDEKVDMVY

-241 PLNFEKKY
+241 PMNFEKKY

-259 LQSIKPDGVVV
+259 LQSIKPDGIII

-289 LVENNYIDTIIF
+289 LVENNYIDAIIS
-301 LPTGILPFSG
+301 LPTGILPFAG
-311 VASSLVILKKNIP
+311 VASSLIILKKNIS
-324 QCHSIK
+324 QYHTIK

-336 ISCLQRRGKTFT
+336 IFCIQRRGKTFT

-353 YIVELYKSEG
+353 YIVDLYKSEG
-363 QTEKSFN
+363 HTEKSFN

-394 NPCQLGNVT
+394 NPCTLGNVT

-422 DNEEED
+422 ENEEED

-440 AEGFVSRELKAVRIE
+440 AEGFVSRVLKAVRIE

-481 AIYRSNE
+481 AIYRSHGN
-488 KYKAILTGNLI
+488 YKAILTGNLI

-546 KISLLDMSLQVKIA
+546 KISLLDMSLQVEIA
-560 DEYMKNLNMI
+560 EEYMKNLNII
-570 EELLDKY
+570 EDLLNKY
-577 NEAVTHFSKIY
+577 NEAITHSSKIY
-588 DTMNTIK
+588 DTVIK
-595 APNPDI
+595 QE

>member
-1 MNFRI
+1 MNFRF
-6 EIQDMLRSKGM
+6 EIQDMLRSKGIG
-17 NNSLEIN
+17 NSLEIN
-24 KAIFGIASI
+24 KAIFGIATI
-33 GLLIGKEKLDT
+33 GLLTGKEKLDT
-44 IIHDTLVKEDRTRF
+44 FIHDSLIMEDRTYF
-58 TQEVLSDISKEED
+58 MQEVFSNISKEGND
-71 NNIARLAFMLIPN
+71 IARLAFMLIPN
-84 TWSGEIITRITNII
+84 TWNGEIITRITDII

-148 DCGTSDFIFG
+148 DCGTGDFILE

-167 AIGQT
+167 AIGHT

-193 VVKEKFFTPSLI
+193 VVKEKFFTTSLI
-205 NDEKVDMAY
+205 NDEKVDMVY

-229 SMIDSWSFPDDT
+229 SMINSWSFPDDT
-241 PLNFEKKY
+241 PMNFEKKY

-259 LQSIKPDGVVV
+259 LQSIKPDGIII

-289 LVENNYIDTIIF
+289 LVENNYIDAIIS
-301 LPTGILPFSG
+301 LPTGILPFAG
-311 VASSLVILKKNIP
+311 VASSLIILKKNIS
-324 QCHSIK
+324 QYHTIK

-336 ISCLQRRGKTFT
+336 ISCVQRRGKTFT

-353 YIVELYKSEG
+353 YIVYLYKSEG
-363 QTEKSFN
+363 HTEKSFN

-394 NPCQLGNVT
+394 NPCTLGNVT

-422 DNEEED
+422 ENGEED

-469 IIITAKNTTIKS
+469 IVITAKNTTIKS
-481 AIYRSNE
+481 AIYRSHGN
-488 KYKAILTGNLI
+488 YKAILTGNLI

-513 KAFLDSQQGES
+513 KAFFDSQQGES

-546 KISLLDMSLQVKIA
+546 KISLLDMSLQSEIA
-560 DEYMKNLNMI
+560 EEYIKNLNYI
-570 EELLDKY
+570 EDLLNKY
-577 NEAVTHFSKIY
+577 NEAFDYSAKIF
-588 DTMNTIK
+588 DTVIERK
-595 APNPDI
+595 